1 MKIKLFVFSLLMGLS
16 VQFVIGQVE
25 IKYFKGQKQTM
36 EFDFFQ
42 GPDAADFGTTFKGFG
57 SLGNTFEQSMISID
71 GKYLNLFANL
81 GYSIRYYRFQ
91 DNLRLYKDME
101 GNVKHDI
108 VSNPPYEFTNK
119 FFSWSKNKMVIGY
132 LLVPVGFDVKTK
144 YADIRL
150 QASYTRYIA
159 GKHKVKY
166 VDPDDE
172 FDSRGKVFMG
182 FLVADEK
189 EKYKT
194 PNKDFK
200 NLNLNKNNVT
210 ASFEIIPKKDG
221 ERMFGIGFRY
231 DVLPMFME
239 GKGPEI
245 HEVAIYLTSY

>member
-1 MKIKLFVFSLLMGLS
+1 MKNKILVIILLMGFTAHNAIS
-16 VQFVIGQVE
+16 QVE

-57 SLGNTFEQSMISID
+57 SLGNTFEKSMISID
-71 GKYLNLFANL
+71 GKYLGLFANL

-91 DNLRLYKDME
+91 ENLKFSLNE
-101 GNVKHDI
+101 GVTNYEIVK
-108 VSNPPYEFTNK
+108 NPDYEFTNK

-132 LLVPVGFDVKTK
+132 LLVPVGIDIKTK
-144 YADIRL
+144 YADVRL

-172 FDSRGKVFMG
+172 FEQRGKVFLG

-194 PNKDFK
+194 PNSDFK
-200 NLNLNKNNVT
+200 EFNLNKNNVT
-210 ASFEIIPKKDG
+210 AAFEIIPKKEG
-221 ERMFGIGFRY
+221 KRMFGIGFRY
-231 DVLPMFME
+231 DVLPLFVD

>member
-1 MKIKLFVFSLLMGLS
+1 MNIRLITFFVIMGLS
-16 VQFVIGQVE
+16 VQLVIGQTE
-25 IKYFKGQKQTM
+25 IKYFKNQKQTA
-36 EFDFFQ
+36 EYDFFL
-42 GPDAADFGTTFKGFG
+42 GPDNADFGTTFKGFG
-57 SLGNTFEQSMISID
+57 SIGNSFQQSIVNID
-71 GKYLNLFANL
+71 GKFLGLYAGL

-91 DNLRLYKDME
+91 NNLSFSLEE
-101 GNVKHDI
+101 GLTTYSI
-108 VSNPPYEFTNK
+108 VNNPPYEYTNK

-132 LLVPVGFDVKTK
+132 LMVPIGLDIKTK
-144 YADIRL
+144 IADISL
-150 QASYTRYIA
+150 QASYSRYIA

-166 VDPDDE
+166 IDPDDE
-172 FDSRGKVFMG
+172 FDSRGKVFLG

-200 NLNLNKNNVT
+200 DLNLNKNNVT
-210 ASFEIIPKKDG
+210 ASFEIIPKKKDG

-231 DVLPMFME
+231 DVLPLFVE

>member
-1 MKIKLFVFSLLMGLS
+1 MKMKLIALSVIMGLS
-16 VQFVIGQVE
+16 IQFVIGQVE

-57 SLGNTFEQSMISID
+57 SLGNTFEKSMISID
-71 GKYLNLFANL
+71 GKYLGLFANL

-91 DNLRLYKDME
+91 ENLKFSLNE
-101 GNVKHDI
+101 GVTQYEI
-108 VSNPPYEFTNK
+108 VDNPPYEYTNK

-132 LLVPVGFDVKTK
+132 LLVPVGIDIKTK
-144 YADIRL
+144 YADVKL

-172 FDSRGKVFMG
+172 FEHRGKIFLGFM
-182 FLVADEK
+182 VADEK

-194 PNKDFK
+194 PNSDFK
-200 NLNLNKNNVT
+200 EWNLNKNNVT
-210 ASFEIIPKKDG
+210 AAFEIIPKKDG
-221 ERMFGIGFRY
+221 KRMFGIGFRY
-231 DVLPMFME
+231 DVLPLFVD

>member
-57 SLGNTFEQSMISID
+57 SLGNTFEQSMINIE

-91 DNLRLYKDME
+91 ENLKFSLNE
-101 GNVKHDI
+101 GVTQYEI
-108 VSNPPYEFTNK
+108 VDNPPYDYTNK

-144 YADIRL
+144 FADFRL

-166 VDPDDE
+166 IDPDDE

-182 FLVADEK
+182 FLVSDKK

-194 PNKDFK
+194 PNSDFK
-200 NLNLNKNNVT
+200 EWNLNKNNVT
-210 ASFEIIPKKDG
+210 ASFEIIPKKKDG

-231 DVLPMFME
+231 DVLPLFIE